1 MRLVARLQSEER
13 GHVFLEVRRL
23 RDGVA
28 ERLVES
34 LVVLEVISRK
44 LLLREVNLEEFFF
57 TLLVTAILRRLLERG
72 IGELGRR
79 GGGAAHVNLFAR
91 RDDVAL
97 VHALRRH
104 AIHTVRTGDEQQ
116 PRLELLQEHH
126 ALTLEVSSEK
136 DQHLTGRDG
145 RAKLGLLVLDRALQ
159 RLFDVI
165 GGVEARLP
173 VLHLF
178 LRLSHGHVSLDD
190 LLPEIMLFP

>member
-79 GGGAAHVNLFAR
+79 GGGA
-91 RDDVAL
+91 
-97 VHALRRH
+97 
-104 AIHTVRTGDEQQ
+104 
-116 PRLELLQEHH
+116 
-126 ALTLEVSSEK
+126 
-136 DQHLTGRDG
+136 
-145 RAKLGLLVLDRALQ
+145 
-159 RLFDVI
+159 
-165 GGVEARLP
+165 
-173 VLHLF
+173 
-178 LRLSHGHVSLDD
+178 
-190 LLPEIMLFP
+190 